1 VKHSTSTALD
11 SLGWCVLLR
20 SVALLLIT
28 GCLAVVSAA
37 PLDPFADFTN
47 SNPNGVWSYGY
58 TNTLGGSLTLFT
70 DFFTDPDPEA
80 RGQAAGWRESAV
92 DDFLGVYKTFTPGTL
107 LLHPG
112 AAGQYSVL
120 RFTAAF
126 TGTYSLNGVFS
137 GFDAATTDVHVL
149 LNGTSLFDGTIAGL
163 GATQAFADLQDLSAG
178 STLDFVVG
186 TGGNGSGN
194 DATGL
199 TLQVESTVPEPAT
212 IGLMM
217 AGLVGIFSSARLRK
231 RTR

>member
-1 VKHSTSTALD
+1 M
-11 SLGWCVLLR
+11 LR

-92 DDFLGVYKTFTPGTL
+92 DDFLGVYKTFTP
-107 LLHPG
+107 
-112 AAGQYSVL
+112 AY
-120 RFTAAF
+120 

-149 LNGTSLFDGTIAGL
+149 LNGPSLFDGTIAGL